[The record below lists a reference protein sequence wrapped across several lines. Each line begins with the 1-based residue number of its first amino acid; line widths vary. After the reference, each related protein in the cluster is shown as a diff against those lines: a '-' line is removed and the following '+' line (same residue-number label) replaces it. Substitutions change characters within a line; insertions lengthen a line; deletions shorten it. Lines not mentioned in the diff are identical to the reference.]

1 MEENKKYIEEL
12 IKEYKENPNRET
24 LSKMNDYYI

>member
-1 MEENKKYIEEL
+1 MEENNKIIEEL

-24 LSKMNDYYI
+24 LAKINDY